1 MWWKMFRQQRAVIDG
16 ASAGEVGAGLMG
28 AFAYFDG
35 VVVKPVDLRQEAFLV
50 FCVMRPYID
59 ESKADYE
66 KAVENGRKGG
76 RPKVQRAD
84 ENEGDGPF

>member
-1 MWWKMFRQQRAVIDG
+1 MAKAGGPMWWKMFRQQRAVIDG
-16 ASAGEVGAGLMG
+16 ASAADVGNGLKA

-35 VVVKPVDLRQEAFLV
+35 EDVNSDDLTPAAFMV

-76 RPKVQRAD
+76 RPKGAER
-84 ENEGDGPF
+84 G